1 MMENLTLGY
10 IVSAVGIIGV
20 LIGALMKVLK
30 PIEKVRDYDERIG
43 NLESDTEQI
52 MLSINCLLSH
62 FGRRV
67 EVILKLLNFFSDS
80 YLESEVASKG
90 REVSAQICIQV

>member
-1 MMENLTLGY
+1 MENLTLGY

-62 FGRRV
+62 FVDGNHT
-67 EVILKLLNFFSDS
+67 EALKKRKAELDE
-80 YLESEVASKG
+80 YLIK
-90 REVSAQICIQV
+90 R